1 MSLPGGKQCKET
13 LLRKACESAAHVAG
27 FGLHLEGFGPPNHPK
42 RFFDSL
48 KHRFD
53 PVLQTIDKLS
63 REAGVCFLVAKPK
76 GKWSKGVE
84 YISKEQRS

>member
-1 MSLPGGKQCKET
+1 MG
-13 LLRKACESAAHVAG
+13 RA
-27 FGLHLEGFGPPNHPK
+27 
-42 RFFDSL
+42 
-48 KHRFD
+48 
-53 PVLQTIDKLS
+53 QTIDKLS

>member
-1 MSLPGGKQCKET
+1 MGGAQWAQGEPMANARESRTLPDSKKK
-13 LLRKACESAAHVAG
+13 KAQTESG
-27 FGLHLEGFGPPNHPK
+27 
-42 RFFDSL
+42 
-48 KHRFD
+48 
-53 PVLQTIDKLS
+53 LQTIDKLS